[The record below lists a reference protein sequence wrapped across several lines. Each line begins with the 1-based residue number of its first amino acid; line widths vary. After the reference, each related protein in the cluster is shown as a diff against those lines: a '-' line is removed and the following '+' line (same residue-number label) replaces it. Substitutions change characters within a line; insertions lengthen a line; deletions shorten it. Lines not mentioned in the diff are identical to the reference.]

1 VLFFL
6 LSVPLVI
13 FYWGN
18 LLAHCQAAK
27 KYFGISPSQYIEHH
41 LFVYQAEAIILVGG
55 GAD

>member
-1 VLFFL
+1 VLFFF

-27 KYFGISPSQYIEHH
+27 KYFGISPSQYIGHH
-41 LFVYQAEAIILVGG
+41 LIVYQFAAIIVMGG
-55 GAD
+55 GG